1 MLQIFL
7 AKGNVP
13 AKNYNYF
20 IDILLETVRGEI
32 ATCLEKAYKKISA
45 HDATRMLNLPS
56 HAAVKEYGAKVSG
69 AEAENALLYLNLHL
83 GNNIQSYI

>member
-1 MLQIFL
+1 M
-7 AKGNVP
+7 P

-69 AEAENALLYLNLHL
+69 AENALPKIFISVKIFSHIFETSRL
-83 GNNIQSYI
+83 S